1 MVKPISKQEN
11 EPGKIL
17 VAFHFQDDLPKE
29 SLQDIRRT
37 ADKLKE
43 QFDCVILSVKT
54 EPPEESQKRCEVYP
68 EKRRLVLS
76 CHNPRNTSEESIRI
90 DDSTTIEVLFKEVMK
105 TMKEKS
111 IFPKDGEAKSE
122 LQREQGVSTRRI
134 AIKL

>member
-1 MVKPISKQEN
+1 
-11 EPGKIL
+11 
-17 VAFHFQDDLPKE
+17 
-29 SLQDIRRT
+29 LQDIRST

-54 EPPEESQKRCEVYP
+54 EPSEESQKRCEVYL
-68 EKRRLVLS
+68 EKRRLILS
-76 CHNPRNTSEESIRI
+76 CHNPRNTSEENIKNI
-90 DDSTTIEVLFKEVMK
+90 DGSTTTIEVLFKEVMK